1 MISDEILARVVEE
14 TREGKRPAASDTM
27 MFYILDAMSRDT
39 PFIDVREFETAYRY
53 LLTRK

>member
-1 MISDEILARVVEE
+1 MISDEILARVVED
-14 TREGKRPAASDTM
+14 TRDGKRPAASDTM